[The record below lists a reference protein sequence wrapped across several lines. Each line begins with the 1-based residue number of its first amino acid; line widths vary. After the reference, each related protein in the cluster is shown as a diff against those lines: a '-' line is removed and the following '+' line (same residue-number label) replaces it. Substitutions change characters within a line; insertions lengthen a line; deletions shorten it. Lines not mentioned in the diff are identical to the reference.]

1 MTQAT
6 WFNFS
11 LLLFMTTFDGLSKIR
26 HENFLSMVIFDEKMT
41 FAAKAALA
49 LGFIK
54 FINLSLMETLELG
67 MQFLTNLD
75 FKDLN

>member
-26 HENFLSMVIFDEKMT
+26 HENFFLSMVIFDEKMT
-41 FAAKAALA
+41 FAAKAALV
-49 LGFIK
+49 LGLFHQIYK
-54 FINLSLMETLELG
+54 YSVNGDT
-67 MQFLTNLD
+67 
-75 FKDLN
+75 